1 LGGTTSNCGDVLV
14 VDADAES
21 RLLLH
26 DVFERAG
33 FIVREASDSHEA
45 LRLVE
50 EQNPDAVILEVAT
63 RGMTGYGLCRLLRVR
78 FGEQLPIV
86 FVSGD
91 RVESLDRTAGLLLGA
106 DDYVVK
112 PFDPEELLARVQRLL
127 VRSNKNHAIR
137 PTALEGDRR
146 THSGLTPRESEILEL
161 LVEGLN
167 QAQIA
172 QRLVISP
179 NTVATHIQRI
189 LVKLGVHNR
198 AQAVASAVR
207 DGLVPLGTQATL
219 ESALDVSQRRADT
232 ARPESPASAP
242 RRRMTSVD

>member
-1 LGGTTSNCGDVLV
+1 MWAIPVRPPKDREAATSNCGDVLV
-14 VDADAES
+14 VDADAETRS
-21 RLLLH
+21 LLH

-33 FIVREASDSHEA
+33 FVVRGTSDGQEA

-50 EQNPDAVILEVAT
+50 EQIPDAVVLEVAT
-63 RGMTGYGLCRLLRVR
+63 RGMTGYGLCRLLRGR

-106 DDYVVK
+106 DDYLAK
-112 PFDPEELLARVQRLL
+112 PFDPDELLARVQRLL
-127 VRSNKNHAIR
+127 IRSNTNHAVR
-137 PTALEGDRR
+137 PSVAEADWR
-146 THSGLTPRESEILEL
+146 TRFGLTPRETEILEL

-179 NTVATHIQRI
+179 NTVATHIQRV

-198 AQAVASAVR
+198 AQAVALAVR
-207 DGLVPLGTQATL
+207 EGLVPLGPRATL
-219 ESALDVSQRRADT
+219 ESALDVSQG
-232 ARPESPASAP
+232 
-242 RRRMTSVD
+242 

>member
-1 LGGTTSNCGDVLV
+1 
-14 VDADAES
+14 
-21 RLLLH
+21 
-26 DVFERAG
+26 VFGRAG
-33 FIVREASDSHEA
+33 FNVREASTGHEA
-45 LRLVE
+45 LQLVE
-50 EQNPDAVILEVAT
+50 ERTPDAVVLEVAIT
-63 RGMTGYGLCRLLRVR
+63 GVTGYGLCRMLRAR

-127 VRSNKNHAIR
+127 VRSKPNHAGR
-137 PTALEGDRR
+137 TAAVEADGR
-146 THSGLTPRESEILEL
+146 TGFGLTQRESQILGL
-161 LVEGLN
+161 LVDGLN

-172 QRLVISP
+172 HRLVISP

-198 AQAVASAVR
+198 AQAVALSVR
-207 DGLVPLGTQATL
+207 EGLVTLGTPATL
-219 ESALDVSQRRADT
+219 ESALELSRRRHGRT
-232 ARPESPASAP
+232 PPESPASVP
-242 RRRMTSVD
+242 RNRP

>member
-1 LGGTTSNCGDVLV
+1 MRGASNGQ
-14 VDADAES
+14 
-21 RLLLH
+21 
-26 DVFERAG
+26 
-33 FIVREASDSHEA
+33 EA
-45 LRLVE
+45 LQLVD
-50 EQNPDAVILEVAT
+50 EQIPDAVVLEVAT
-63 RGMTGYGLCRLLRVR
+63 RGTTGYGLCRLLRAR
-78 FGEQLPIV
+78 FGEYLPIV
-86 FVSGD
+86 FISGD

-112 PFDPEELLARVQRLL
+112 PFDPDELLARVQRLL
-127 VRSNKNHAIR
+127 VRSNTSHTVRQSA
-137 PTALEGDRR
+137 AAEADRR
-146 THSGLTPRESEILEL
+146 AHLGLTPRETQILEL

-207 DGLVPLGTQATL
+207 EGLVPVGTQVTL
-219 ESALDVSQRRADT
+219 ESALDVSQRRPDRT
-232 ARPESPASAP
+232 GRPESAAP
-242 RRRMTSVD
+242 EPRSRV

>member
-1 LGGTTSNCGDVLV
+1 
-14 VDADAES
+14 VDADAET

-26 DVFERAG
+26 DVFDRAG
-33 FIVREASDSHEA
+33 FVVREASDAQEA

-50 EQNPDAVILEVAT
+50 EHDPDAVILEVAT
-63 RGMTGYGLCRLLRVR
+63 RGTTGYGLCRLLRAR

-106 DDYVVK
+106 DDYIVK
-112 PFDPEELLARVQRLL
+112 PFDPDELLARVQRLF

-137 PTALEGDRR
+137 SPGAEGDRR
-146 THSGLTPRESEILEL
+146 THLGLTPRESQILEL
-161 LVEGLN
+161 LVDGLN

-207 DGLVPLGTQATL
+207 EGLVPPGTRVTL
-219 ESALDVSQRRADT
+219 ESALDVSQRRSDRVA
-232 ARPESPASAP
+232 PGSPASTPASP
-242 RRRMTSVD
+242 AGRDA

>member
-1 LGGTTSNCGDVLV
+1 MV
-14 VDADAES
+14 VDDDEES
-21 RLLLH
+21 RLLLQ
-26 DVFERAG
+26 DVLERAG
-33 FIVREASDSHEA
+33 FIVREAADGHEA

-50 EQNPDAVILEVAT
+50 EQKPDVVIVEVAT

-78 FGEQLPIV
+78 FGEHLPII
-86 FVSGD
+86 FVSAD

-127 VRSNKNHAIR
+127 VRSNNNHDRR
-137 PTALEGDRR
+137 PTAADADRR
-146 THSGLTPRESEILEL
+146 RPSGLTPREREILGL

-172 QRLVISP
+172 HRLVISP

-207 DGLVPLGTQATL
+207 EGLVPLGTDATL
-219 ESALDVSQRRADT
+219 ESALDVAQRRADIV
-232 ARPESPASAP
+232 RSDPVSAP
-242 RRRMTSVD
+242 RLSTRVD

>member
-1 LGGTTSNCGDVLV
+1 MFG
-14 VDADAES
+14 
-21 RLLLH
+21 
-26 DVFERAG
+26 RAG
-33 FIVREASDSHEA
+33 FVVRGASNGQEA
-45 LRLVE
+45 LQLVD
-50 EQNPDAVILEVAT
+50 EQIPDAVVLEVAT
-63 RGMTGYGLCRLLRVR
+63 RGTTGYGLCRLLRAR
-78 FGEQLPIV
+78 FGEYLPIV
-86 FVSGD
+86 FISGD

-112 PFDPEELLARVQRLL
+112 PFDPDELLARVQRLL
-127 VRSNKNHAIR
+127 VRSNTSHTVRQSA
-137 PTALEGDRR
+137 AAEADRR
-146 THSGLTPRESEILEL
+146 AHLGLTPRETQILEL

-207 DGLVPLGTQATL
+207 EGLVPVGTQVTL
-219 ESALDVSQRRADT
+219 ESALDVSQRRPDRT
-232 ARPESPASAP
+232 GRPESAAP
-242 RRRMTSVD
+242 EPRSRV

>member
-1 LGGTTSNCGDVLV
+1 M
-14 VDADAES
+14 
-21 RLLLH
+21 H

-33 FIVREASDSHEA
+33 FLVRGTSDAHEA

-50 EQNPDAVILEVAT
+50 EQVPDAVVLEVST
-63 RGMTGYGLCRLLRVR
+63 RGMTGYGLCRLLRSR
-78 FGEQLPIV
+78 FGEYLPIV

-91 RVESLDRTAGLLLGA
+91 RVESMDRTAGLLLGA
-106 DDYVVK
+106 DDYLVK
-112 PFDPEELLARVQRLL
+112 PFDPDELLARIQRLL
-127 VRSNKNHAIR
+127 VRSNMNHAVR
-137 PTALEGDRR
+137 PPVAEPDRR
-146 THSGLTPRESEILEL
+146 THLGLTPRENQILEL

-207 DGLVPLGTQATL
+207 EGLVPLGTRATL
-219 ESALDVSQRRADT
+219 ESALDVSQRRSDRV
-232 ARPESPASAP
+232 RPGSPAYATHDEHRLRGEDP
-242 RRRMTSVD
+242 PQPTRVR

>member
-1 LGGTTSNCGDVLV
+1 MRG
-14 VDADAES
+14 
-21 RLLLH
+21 
-26 DVFERAG
+26 
-33 FIVREASDSHEA
+33 ASDGHEA

-50 EQNPDAVILEVAT
+50 EQIPDAIVLEVAT
-63 RGMTGYGLCRLLRVR
+63 RGVTGYGLCRLLRAR

-106 DDYVVK
+106 DDYLVK
-112 PFDPEELLARVQRLL
+112 PFDPDELLARVQRLL
-127 VRSNKNHAIR
+127 VRSNTNHAVH
-137 PTALEGDRR
+137 PSVTEMDRR
-146 THSGLTPRESEILEL
+146 THLGLTPRETEILEL

-207 DGLVPLGTQATL
+207 EGLVPLGTRVAL
-219 ESALDVSQRRADT
+219 ESALDVSQR
-232 ARPESPASAP
+232 
-242 RRRMTSVD
+242 

>member
-1 LGGTTSNCGDVLV
+1 MTRILIAEDEPAIASFIEKGLRAHGYATAVVGDGATAAAIARDDDFDLLILDLGL
-14 VDADAES
+14 
-21 RLLLH
+21 
-26 DVFERAG
+26 
-33 FIVREASDSHEA
+33 
-45 LRLVE
+45 
-50 EQNPDAVILEVAT
+50 PDLPGLEVLRT
-63 RGMTGYGLCRLLRVR
+63 IRGRAQRIPVIILTARDDL
-78 FGEQLPIV
+78 IV
-86 FVSGD
+86 EGFD
-91 RVESLDRTAGLLLGA
+91 TGA

-137 PTALEGDRR
+137 PTAVEGDRR

-207 DGLVPLGTQATL
+207 EGLVPLGTQATL

>member
-1 LGGTTSNCGDVLV
+1 M
-14 VDADAES
+14 
-21 RLLLH
+21 H

-33 FIVREASDSHEA
+33 FVVREAPDGHTA

-50 EQNPDAVILEVAT
+50 QRIPDAVILEVAT
-63 RGMTGYGLCRLLRVR
+63 RGVTGYALCRLLRTR

-112 PFDPEELLARVQRLL
+112 PFDPDELLARVQRLL
-127 VRSNKNHAIR
+127 VRSSSTDADR
-137 PTALEGDRR
+137 QPAAGDR
-146 THSGLTPRESEILEL
+146 TAHLGLTPRENQVLEL

-207 DGLVPLGTQATL
+207 GGLVRLGTQATL
-219 ESALDVSQRRADT
+219 ESALDVSRRESER
-232 ARPESPASAP
+232 ARPASSASTP
-242 RRRMTSVD
+242 